1 MSTVACGESRR
12 PAVIGR
18 TLFDY
23 ADELAV
29 VVPSTCR
36 RTGRCHECIVEV
48 QSGSDILNA
57 RTEAEGFLKG
67 DFRLA
72 CQAKL
77 DHAGADI
84 VFAPLRRRPQI
95 LATYES
101 DNKVTARDPAVI
113 RDGDRVVMDGE
124 IIDSYHGYIL
134 GMAIDLGTTTIVID
148 LVNLES
154 GETWARSA
162 FENPQRFGGSDI
174 MSRISYDSGKAR
186 GELQRSVVNAVNS
199 EIMALGE
206 RLSFRRRE
214 IYEIVIAGNSTMR
227 DLFFGLDVQSIGQKP
242 YKSLVEHDFR
252 AGKRAHTALSVPAKQ
267 LGIFANKNTRA
278 YGLPLLASHVGG
290 DVAADLLAL
299 DLLEAAPEPRMLIDI
314 GTNTEVVVAVGG
326 RLICASCPAGP
337 AFEGGGVEFGM
348 PGYEGAIERISI
360 DEHGQAVTYH
370 TIGGGRPRGICGSGL
385 VDLLAGLRR
394 CDVLG
399 LKGTFDRLPR
409 GQKLYVVPDH
419 GITLSRQD
427 VSHLAQAK
435 AANYCGQL
443 IVLRTC
449 RLDPCD
455 IGTLFVSGGFA
466 NYLNL
471 DHAIEIGFLA
481 PVPRDRIKKAGNA
494 ALRGAKLALLSVTAR
509 LRLEALAA
517 GIEHIELET
526 TPGFFEIFVEGCQ
539 FKPMQ
544 ERIASTD
551 DRAATR
557 SRMKGTAHASL

>member
-12 PAVIGR
+12 PAVTGR

-36 RTGRCHECIVEV
+36 RAGRCHECIVEV
-48 QSGSDILNA
+48 QFGSDLLSA

-72 CQAKL
+72 CQAKVER
-77 DHAGADI
+77 AGADI

-95 LATYES
+95 LATYEPDDKS
-101 DNKVTARDPAVI
+101 VARDAAVV
-113 RDGDRVVMDGE
+113 RDGDRVLMDGE
-124 IIDSYHGYIL
+124 IIDRYHGHVL
-134 GMAIDLGTTTIVID
+134 GMAVDLGTTTIVID
-148 LVNLES
+148 LVDLES
-154 GETWARSA
+154 GETFARSA
-162 FENPQRFGGSDI
+162 FENPQRFGGSDV

-186 GELQRSVVNAVNS
+186 GELQRSVVNAVNGQ
-199 EIMALGE
+199 IAALGE

-227 DLFFGLDVQSIGQKP
+227 DLFFGLDVQSIGLKP
-242 YKSLVEHDFR
+242 YKSLIEHDFR
-252 AGKRAHTALSVPAKQ
+252 SGKRTHTALSVPAKQ

-278 YGLPLLASHVGG
+278 YGLPVLASHVGG

-299 DLLEAAPEPRMLIDI
+299 DLLKASPEPRMLIDI
-314 GTNTEVVVAVGG
+314 GTNTEVVVAVDG

-360 DEHGQAVTYH
+360 DERGQALAYH
-370 TIGGGRPRGICGSGL
+370 TIGGGTPRGICGSGL

-394 CDVLG
+394 RDVLG

-409 GQKLYVVPDH
+409 GEKLSVVPEH

-427 VSHLAQAK
+427 VSYLAQAK

-449 RLDPCD
+449 GLDACD
-455 IGTLFVSGGFA
+455 IATLFVSGGFA

-494 ALRGAKLALLSVTAR
+494 ALKGTKLALLSVAAR
-509 LRLEALAA
+509 LRLEAAA
-517 GIEHIELET
+517 GNVEHIELET
-526 TPGFFEIFVEGCQ
+526 TPDFFEIFVEGCQ
-539 FKPMQ
+539 FKPMP
-544 ERIASTD
+544 ERIAGPD
-551 DRAATR
+551 GLATA
-557 SRMKGTAHASL
+557 SMKGSADARL